1 MICKVCGKEI
11 LDDSVFCEFCGSKVD
26 EEIIK
31 KRKRDERK
39 IQYQEKLESARE
51 TGKQIAESTKEKS
64 KELAG
69 ITKEKSKVFA
79 EVAKKTSKKLAGDAK
94 EKSRA
99 AGEKMKPKLDEFV
112 NKLKANKKKVIV
124 CGSILVACVAI
135 VLIVSAFTVGN
146 QEKIWSRF
154 AKAFTNR
161 SRDKVVSLMIPKSD
175 TEAFEKY
182 LSNNS
187 IDLGPHL
194 DEFFSGKDVESL
206 KIAEKNHGDDKLKK
220 YFDLLLEDMSIKM
233 KYSDVSLVKMSDN
246 TEMFM
251 YKVDGRWY
259 ILPDGMDLMI
269 NLAAGKDAENGS
281 HIASAIQT
289 ALSNQKVYDAMHVYG
304 GVYFVLRDELPNLPQ
319 SFQDEIKELVGEI
332 PEVYNTRF
340 GGRDFALY
348 LNASQNVINVFV
360 ASDNYLDEWVMYP
373 KLDESY
379 KTGDKGSGGEK
390 VKTEDVQSE
399 LSYARLVDNNS
410 SIAGYWQA
418 DGAGMYIGFDNFR
431 GSDQFVIY
439 STFEDVVF
447 PDAFDLNVGDK
458 KIEGTGILNDESRI
472 QFNIKDKDNI
482 DVVYKSYNDEPELN
496 FSFKKSNSGISE
508 DVLNSFQGK
517 WVGVYGGD
525 TLELE
530 LDSNR
535 GLIYDT
541 KEDRSIFSG
550 DFTCLYDGKDTLKY
564 IFPYHGDISQAYE
577 EYDVFTGYDA
587 FIYTLNGDELEYFY
601 LDRGSRMVEGR
612 TWYREGSET
621 ANVSQ
626 AIAAYDEYIGNLE
639 SEIVCNLAYLDNDK
653 IPECIYNSENGDF
666 EIMTYKNG
674 EIVSFYEE
682 LYFVESVQF
691 IKSTSTGRIIQSPSG
706 DVTGYSFF
714 TFENGKG
721 EILGDCSSYS
731 YSDSEYGDD
740 MSFVVNGDDVSRSE
754 FLSFYDS
761 FGNFDNGVW
770 IPIQGAYT
778 DVYEAYDALIGE
790 E

>member
-26 EEIIK
+26 EEILK
-31 KRKRDERK
+31 KRKREERK
-39 IQYQEKLESARE
+39 VQYQEKLESAKE
-51 TGKQIAESTKEKS
+51 TSKQIAET
-64 KELAG
+64 
-69 ITKEKSKVFA
+69 TKEKSKVIA
-79 EVAKKTSKKLAGDAK
+79 EEAKQKSKKLAGDAK
-94 EKSRA
+94 EKIKA
-99 AGEKMKPKLDEFV
+99 AGEKMKPKLDEFA
-112 NKLKANKKKVIV
+112 NKLKGNKKKVIV
-124 CGSILVACVAI
+124 CGSILVACIAI
-135 VLIVSAFTVGN
+135 VLIVSAFTAGN
-146 QEKIWSRF
+146 PEKTWSRF
-154 AKAFTNR
+154 VKAYTDK
-161 SRDKVVSLMIPKSD
+161 SRDKVVSMMIPESD
-175 TEAFEKY
+175 EEAFERY
-182 LSNNS
+182 LSDKS

-194 DEFFSGKDVESL
+194 DEYFEGKDLKSL
-206 KIAEKNHGDDKLKK
+206 KIAEKKSGDDELKK

-233 KYSDVSLVKMSDN
+233 EYSDVSLVKMSDS
-246 TEMFM
+246 TEIFM
-251 YKVDGRWY
+251 YKADGKWY
-259 ILPDGMDLMI
+259 ILPDGMDLMTD
-269 NLAAGKDAENGS
+269 LAAGKDAENGS
-281 HIASAIQT
+281 NIAWVIQA
-289 ALSNQKVYDAMHVYG
+289 ALTNVKVYDAMHAYG

-319 SFQDEIKELVGEI
+319 IFQDVIKEQVGEI
-332 PEVYNTRF
+332 PEVQNTRF

-399 LSYARLVDNNS
+399 LSYARLVDSNS

-447 PDAFDLNVGDK
+447 PDAFDLNVGDRT
-458 KIEGTGILNDESRI
+458 IEGTGVLNDESWI

-482 DVVYKSYNDEPELN
+482 DVVYKSHNDDPELSY
-496 FSFKKSNSGISE
+496 SFKRSDSGIGA
-508 DVLNSFQGK
+508 DVFSRFQGK
-517 WVGVYGGD
+517 WVGQYGND
-525 TLELE
+525 ILELA

-541 KEDRSIFSG
+541 KEDQSIFSG
-550 DFTCLYDGKDTLKY
+550 DFTCLYDGKNNLRY
-564 IFPYHGDISQAYE
+564 IFPYRGDIAEAYE
-577 EYDVFTGYDA
+577 MYEPFIGYDVFT
-587 FIYTLNGDELEYFY
+587 YTLKGDELEYYYF
-601 LDRGSRMVEGR
+601 DRGGRNVEGR
-612 TWYREGSET
+612 TWYKEGSEE
-621 ANVSQ
+621 ANVSR

-639 SEIVCNLAYLDNDK
+639 SETLCNLAYLDNDK
-653 IPECIYNSENGDF
+653 IPECVYNSENGDF
-666 EIMTYKNG
+666 EIMTYRNG
-674 EIVSFYEE
+674 EIVRFYEE

-691 IKSTSTGRIIQSPSG
+691 IKSTSTGRIIKSPSD

-721 EILGDCSSYS
+721 EILGDCSFYS
-731 YSDSEYGDD
+731 YSEPEYGDD
-740 MSFVVNGDDVSRSE
+740 EIYYVVNGDDVSQSE
-754 FLSFYDS
+754 YLSFFDS